1 MAMHTDTETRWGLK
15 LVSWALLIYVGAIV
29 FGAFRLLILWRMSPM
44 SPLDFQEFWLYAFAF
59 SLIPGVLSA
68 TYAIIFLIG
77 FSTMYRHRGEA
88 GLVRERSMRSSLFLL
103 IAAVVALV
111 TTRAV
116 SMFLPFLLL
125 PSVSGL
131 DEYLARSATVFLI
144 LGGVGIVV
152 ALLLALLLYLI
163 VVSLVPSRLL
173 SRLKLAA
180 ALFVLSAV
188 VAFGFAL
195 ASTRIAFPFPE
206 FESFVTVSLR
216 AFGLLLFWS
225 VYRTTQGLHGLA
237 SKLRETSPD

>member
-1 MAMHTDTETRWGLK
+1 MHTDTETRWGLK
-15 LVSWALLIYVGAIV
+15 LVSWALLIYVGAV
-29 FGAFRLLILWRMSPM
+29 VVGVSGLLILRRMSPM
-44 SPLDFQEFWLYAFAF
+44 TPLDFQEFSQYAFAF
-59 SLIPGVLSA
+59 SLSAGVLSV

-77 FSTMYRHRGEA
+77 FSTMYRHRGEP
-88 GLVRERSMRSSLFLL
+88 GLVRDRNMRSSLLL
-103 IAAVVALV
+103 LAAAVVALV

-116 SMFLPFLLL
+116 SVFMPSLLL

-131 DEYLARSATVFLI
+131 EEFLARSATAFLI
-144 LGGVGIVV
+144 LDGVEIVV

-195 ASTRIAFPFPE
+195 ASTWIAFPFPE
-206 FESFVTVSLR
+206 FEFFVTVPLR
-216 AFGLLLFWS
+216 ALGVLLFWS
-225 VYRTTQGLHGLA
+225 VYRTTQGTPGLA
-237 SKLRETSPD
+237 SKLRENSPG